1 MGCEPWLSP
10 GRDCARSAARHGVLL
25 GVRVR
30 QLRATG
36 APQSEKNRTL
46 RGSAA
51 YLPTSLVCPKIAHPA
66 LSHGVP
72 QVRTRSERIACVS
85 WLSPCR
91 DCARSAARHGFLWVS
106 TSDSSAPQALRNRL
120 KKIAR
125 SAALLHICRLRWCV
139 RKSRILRLLCEG
151 ERNGKLKM
159 GKIRLGLIGFAE
171 EAVGGD
177 YGDGGGVVAGS
188 KAEVEALAEE
198 HLRKG
203 GFATEAVDDPW
214 LGGA

>member
-36 APQSEKNRTL
+36 APQSVVKKN
-46 RGSAA
+46 
-51 YLPTSLVCPKIAHPA
+51 
-66 LSHGVP
+66 
-72 QVRTRSERIACVS
+72 
-85 WLSPCR
+85 
-91 DCARSAARHGFLWVS
+91 
-106 TSDSSAPQALRNRL
+106 
-120 KKIAR
+120 AR

>member
-139 RKSRILRLLCEG
+139 RKSRILRYLMVSRRCVREVRESRVYLG
-151 ERNGKLKM
+151 YRRAVTAHAP
-159 GKIRLGLIGFAE
+159 RLVTGSCGCPRPTAPRHRHSAIG
-171 EAVGGD
+171 
-177 YGDGGGVVAGS
+177 
-188 KAEVEALAEE
+188 
-198 HLRKG
+198 
-203 GFATEAVDDPW
+203 
-214 LGGA
+214 